1 MNLVREYFRLFEKE
15 DLLDERRT
23 FWMSGSRV
31 LNEEEKREML
41 QDARDPS
48 RKAAFAAAQRLS
60 HEGSLD
66 DYINFLSEILES
78 NPV

>member
-1 MNLVREYFRLFEKE
+1 MNFKVI
-15 DLLDERRT
+15 RRA

-31 LNEEEKREML
+31 LTEEAKIEMW

-48 RKAAFAAAQRLS
+48 RRAAFAAAQRLS

-66 DYINFLSEILES
+66 DYINFLSENMRLAGGAPPS
-78 NPV
+78 VHVTDNFRL

>member
-1 MNLVREYFRLFEKE
+1 
-15 DLLDERRT
+15 
-23 FWMSGSRV
+23 MSGLSV
-31 LNEEEKREML
+31 LTEEEKREML

-66 DYINFLSEILES
+66 DYIDFLSENMELAS
-78 NPV
+78 RSLPVVHVTDNYRL

>member
-1 MNLVREYFRLFEKE
+1 
-15 DLLDERRT
+15 
-23 FWMSGSRV
+23 MSGSKV
-31 LNEEEKREML
+31 LTEQEKREMR

-66 DYINFLSEILES
+66 DYINFLSEHMELVS
-78 NPV
+78 GTPPSAHVTDNYRL

>member
-1 MNLVREYFRLFEKE
+1 
-15 DLLDERRT
+15 
-23 FWMSGSRV
+23 
-31 LNEEEKREML
+31 ML

-66 DYINFLSEILES
+66 DYINFLSENMELVS
-78 NPV
+78 GSLPTVHVTDNYRL

>member
-1 MNLVREYFRLFEKE
+1 
-15 DLLDERRT
+15 
-23 FWMSGSRV
+23 MSGSRV
-31 LNEEEKREML
+31 LTEEEKREML

-66 DYINFLSEILES
+66 DYIDFLSENMELACGSLPIAHVTDNYRL
-78 NPV
+78 